1 MAQQQ
6 SASPALSDFAVIVD
20 PADNVAVVKTAVDAG
35 LSLEAPG
42 GRTVTLTG
50 AVTPG
55 HRFATRAI
63 PEGTFVLQYGQ
74 PIGTSRGIAE
84 GDPITLRNMS
94 NEVPVVRD
102 LPADLHIA
110 PPDYFPASQVRDVAG
125 LPPAGWPRRHAQLRA
140 DRADQHVREPR
151 GAADCDDRR
160 VHAVQPREVPQ
171 RRRRRRHPAQ
181 QGLRLLGR
189 LEHRG
194 DAAHAVELRRP
205 SQRRR
210 RDLHR
215 AGVRE
220 DQPHGRREVPAEGAR
235 RARQARRPLRH
246 PGGGRHAG
254 GDRSRPE
261 GSGGHAADRSTRRR
275 AARRR

>member
-110 PPDYFPASQVRDVAG
+110 APDHFPASQVAT
-125 LPPAGWPRRHAQLRA
+125 W
-140 DRADQHVREPR
+140 
-151 GAADCDDRR
+151 
-160 VHAVQPREVPQ
+160 
-171 RRRRRRHPAQ
+171 
-181 QGLRLLGR
+181 QGF
-189 LEHRG
+189 
-194 DAAHAVELRRP
+194 RRP
-205 SQRRR
+205 DGRIGLSPFC
-210 RDLHR
+210 LH
-215 AGVRE
+215 
-220 DQPHGRREVPAEGAR
+220 QPPR
-235 RARQARRPLRH
+235 
-246 PGGGRHAG
+246 
-254 GDRSRPE
+254 
-261 GSGGHAADRSTRRR
+261 
-275 AARRR
+275 

>member
-1 MAQQQ
+1 MP
-6 SASPALSDFAVIVD
+6 ASR
-20 PADNVAVVKTAVDAG
+20 
-35 LSLEAPG
+35 LEAPG
-42 GRTVTLTG
+42 GRKVTLTG

-110 PPDYFPASQVRDVAG
+110 PPDYFPASQVATWQG
-125 LPPAGWPRRHAQLRA
+125 FRRP
-140 DRADQHVREPR
+140 D
-151 GAADCDDRR
+151 GR
-160 VHAVQPREVPQ
+160 VGTRNFVLIVPTSMCASHESQQIATIAEFTLYTPREVPQ
-171 RRRRRRHPAQ
+171 RRRRRRDPAQ

-194 DAAHAVELRRP
+194 HAPHAVELRRATRT
-205 SQRRR
+205 S
-210 RDLHR
+210 
-215 AGVRE
+215 
-220 DQPHGRREVPAEGAR
+220 
-235 RARQARRPLRH
+235 
-246 PGGGRHAG
+246 
-254 GDRSRPE
+254 
-261 GSGGHAADRSTRRR
+261 AA
-275 AARRR
+275 